1 MCKSKGK
8 MQPVRTQQE
17 WFRAVTDRNYPRV
30 AASIEHFKRSA
41 DIDGDT
47 ALVKAV
53 RNKDPDMVR
62 LLAPHEAG
70 SVNREGRTALIIAA
84 LHNFPEGC
92 HILAPLESRLTLRD
106 GRTALM
112 QAAATGNLACV
123 RELVAFYTHEKDA
136 QGWTALDYAVTRGHY
151 DCTRCICESQHPS
164 VEDVERCLQYALM
177 DGKLVLTTYLTN
189 LVENLRE
196 LNSYSV
202 SQSPAPVYDFPAVE
216 YPPPPPPNDRYFSPP
231 PQEIPNAHPHT
242 AYDLTAIDER
252 YESCDRYSEPP
263 EPPARTSPHP
273 IDEPAIPIVQSPTR
287 RSIDESYE
295 GIYHEVD
302 APAVTLAMRFPPLP
316 PAQRHQVPTSA
327 HEMSRSPPLSRPRS
341 DVRSTE
347 VSRYSV
353 EAQTSFGD
361 QYGRKQDV
369 ATGYDSYTPP
379 FHSEDLFDR
388 PTIHASGIEPAT
400 AAEIRELRKTVERTN
415 EYQRTLEE
423 QLQKLQATLETR
435 LNQPPYVLPPPI
447 IQYDHF
453 GSPSETS
460 SARPS
465 IKSPLRRASLED
477 DRSLPEGREISLTP
491 IIDDHPFVTLPDN
504 DPLHEPQVDLQ
515 TNQPPLDMEYHTGLP
530 MSSDHAVN
538 GMHHTDA
545 DANTSEHPSLSDQ
558 GLQMPLPDLASD
570 YLYKREQGFNYAHV
584 SSHVSDHAQHP
595 DPNLDCDQVLSE
607 LMEEQEMPVDR
618 TNSVA
623 YTVVHEEIHRSD
635 VESSQVIPSGDV
647 ASAASTLGPDPPVL
661 TEIPNPDPDENGNTV
676 LMRVAQEGDI
686 ALVQKMLP
694 LAGKTNYQGKT
705 ALMLAAE
712 RGYVDICRLLVK
724 GESRIQA
731 KGDNNYTALIYAAQR
746 GCTEVVRVLADFESG
761 LSTKMGYTALMIAA
775 QNGYTNCV
783 MLLKDREAG
792 LQTPT
797 GLTGL
802 ICAASNGREACVK
815 VLLDKEAGLSTNKS
829 NMYGEGFTALMA
841 AARMGARECVR
852 MLLPYEAP
860 IRQPNGKSAL
870 DYANESWYS
879 NTPTRDMI
887 YEYNLK
893 HQVNQTFTVAPAV

>member
-1 MCKSKGK
+1 

-30 AASIEHFKRSA
+30 AASIDHFKRSA

-53 RNKDPDMVR
+53 RNKDPEMVR

-123 RELVAFYTHEKDA
+123 RELVTFYTHEKDA

-151 DCTRCICESQHPS
+151 DCTRCICETQHPS
-164 VEDVERCLQYALM
+164 IEDVDRCLQYALM

-196 LNSYSV
+196 MHSYSV
-202 SQSPAPVYDFPAVE
+202 SQSPAPAYDFPGVD
-216 YPPPPPPNDRYFSPP
+216 YPPPSTDRHFPSPSR
-231 PQEIPNAHPHT
+231 EIAGAHPHT

-263 EPPARTSPHP
+263 EPPARTSPHLVEEPGNP
-273 IDEPAIPIVQSPTR
+273 ILRSPVR

-295 GIYHEVD
+295 PTYHEVD
-302 APAVTLAMRFPPLP
+302 APAVTLTMHFPPLP
-316 PAQRHQVPTSA
+316 PAQRLQAPSSV
-327 HEMSRSPPLSRPRS
+327 HEESRSPPLSRPRS
-341 DVRSTE
+341 DLHSNE
-347 VSRYSV
+347 ISRYSV
-353 EAQTSFGD
+353 EAQTSFQVGE
-361 QYGRKQDV
+361 QYGHRQDV

-379 FHSEDLFDR
+379 FHSEELFDR

-477 DRSLPEGREISLTP
+477 DHSLPEGREISLTP

-504 DPLHEPQVDLQ
+504 DHLHEPQVDLQ
-515 TNQPPLDMEYHTGLP
+515 PSQPPMDYRASLP
-530 MSSDHAVN
+530 MVTDSAVKN
-538 GMHHTDA
+538 VNHTEP
-545 DANTSEHPSLSDQ
+545 NEHSVLKEQ
-558 GLQMPLPDLASD
+558 ELQLPLPDMLLD
-570 YLYKREQGFNYAHV
+570 YSYKRDPGFNYPHV

-635 VESSQVIPSGDV
+635 VESSQVLPCGDV
-647 ASAASTLGPDPPVL
+647 ASAASTLEPDTPIPKD
-661 TEIPNPDPDENGNTV
+661 IPNPDPDENGNTV
-676 LMRVAQEGDI
+676 LMRVAQEGDL

-724 GESRIQA
+724 GEGRIQA

-761 LSTKMGYTALMIAA
+761 LYTKMGYTALMIAA

-852 MLLPYEAP
+852 ILLPYEAP